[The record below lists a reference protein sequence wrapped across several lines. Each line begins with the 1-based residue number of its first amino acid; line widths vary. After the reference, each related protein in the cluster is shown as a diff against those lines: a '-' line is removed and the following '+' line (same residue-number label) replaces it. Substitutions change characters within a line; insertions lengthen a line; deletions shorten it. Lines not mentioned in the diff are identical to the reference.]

1 MTEEEARAAL
11 DVPRGTLERLEHF
24 VSLLTAANTVQNL
37 VSSASLAEVWSRHIL
52 DSAQLVRFAPSAN
65 ASWLDLGSGPGLPGL
80 VVALLREGPV
90 TLVESRRL
98 RVDFL
103 THAVAELA
111 LGGRVEIVGSRLE
124 AVTPRPFEVISAR
137 AFAPLDRLLDM
148 ATAFSTDDTRWILPK
163 GRKAQSELDA
173 VRASWQGA
181 FRLEPSVTDSDA
193 AIIVAEGVRR
203 KGRGKSVR

>member
-1 MTEEEARAAL
+1 
-11 DVPRGTLERLEHF
+11 LERLEHF